1 MNSEIVQNAVHP
13 RRIGR
18 SILALAAGFA
28 VNVALSLATDLGLSA
43 IGILPALG
51 QQPMNDAQSALAAA
65 YRTIYSV
72 ISAYTVARLAPY
84 RPLEHALTGAGIG
97 MVLATAGAIVTWDRS
112 LGPHWYPLALI
123 VLSLPTGWLGG
134 KLRVMWMK

>member
-1 MNSEIVQNAVHP
+1 MSSDIVEVGVRP

-18 SILALAAGFA
+18 SIVALLAGFA

-51 QQPMNDAQSALAAA
+51 QQPMNDAQSALATA
-65 YRTIYSV
+65 YRTLYSV

-84 RPLEHALTGAGIG
+84 RPLAHAMTGAGIG
-97 MVLATAGAIVTWDRS
+97 MALATVGAIATWSRS
-112 LGPHWYPLALI
+112 LGPHWYSLALI
-123 VLSLPTGWLGG
+123 VLALPTGWLGG
-134 KLRVMWMK
+134 KLRVMQMK